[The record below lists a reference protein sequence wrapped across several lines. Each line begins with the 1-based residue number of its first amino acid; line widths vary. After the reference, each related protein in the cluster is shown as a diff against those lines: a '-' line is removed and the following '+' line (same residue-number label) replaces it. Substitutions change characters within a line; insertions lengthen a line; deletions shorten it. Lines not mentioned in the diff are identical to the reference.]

1 MGGAPVIDWSY
12 FHALRILQPPDEP
25 DIVQELAGIFA
36 TESAARHSE
45 LTYAIGQRDI
55 EGIRH
60 VAHSL
65 LGTAVQIGASELAR
79 LAGEL
84 EARTATGLMGDDVF
98 VLAGEVCDAVHEAAA
113 TLEAGETPA

>member
-1 MGGAPVIDWSY
+1 MGAPVIDWSY
-12 FHALRILQPPDEP
+12 FRSLRILQPPDEP
-25 DIVQELAGIFA
+25 DIVQELAGIFSA
-36 TESAARHSE
+36 ESAARHLE
-45 LTYAIGQRDI
+45 LSDAISQRNI

-65 LGTAVQIGASELAR
+65 LGTAVQIGAPELAR

-84 EARTATGLMGDDVF
+84 EARTANGLTDDGVF

-113 TLEAGETPA
+113 TLEAGETPE